1 LFATRDLLNAECI
14 EKSAV
19 PKSKLSFWSTKIEMH
34 PSLLIG
40 ATSPEVTNVGNV
52 IHKFEVE
59 GNEISREFEADL
71 KPGAT

>member
-1 LFATRDLLNAECI
+1 
-14 EKSAV
+14 
-19 PKSKLSFWSTKIEMH
+19 MH